1 MNGIFPSLLE
11 IVKVVPVFKK
21 DSKLAYSK
29 YRPISL
35 LSNIEKIL
43 EKLMYKRP
51 YTFLDNTNIIYDLQY
66 GFRQQYSTCFNEYNW
81 EYKKSSWWWGYRLWG
96 FCRLAKIFWYCRP
109 SDTVS
114 KIQSLWDY
122 HQYVSINGYESG
134 LFRILYSCFCWLLW
148 VTFINNVVN

>member
-1 MNGIFPSLLE
+1 MNGIFSSLLE

-66 GFRQQYSTCFNEYNW
+66 GFRQQYSTCFNEYN
-81 EYKKSSWWWGYRLWG
+81 
-96 FCRLAKIFWYCRP
+96 
-109 SDTVS
+109 
-114 KIQSLWDY
+114 
-122 HQYVSINGYESG
+122 
-134 LFRILYSCFCWLLW
+134 
-148 VTFINNVVN
+148 